1 MKDTPRVDFTDGVIL
16 ASYSC
21 IEEDNF
27 DRRLGLLIRVEEHR
41 TRHQNGM
48 DKRITLIGF
57 IIFLVC
63 SRRHLRTKTN
73 VFVVSLGVADF
84 CVGMNVVPSLFFL
97 ELIEQSHS
105 KGLDKGLKL
114 VRWLFQDASAM
125 NMCIL
130 VLDRYIAV
138 VKPLKY
144 LTFMTST
151 RVIQLISFSWVVTI
165 GIFLVESSLLFTSKG
180 KLVLIWLIIAL
191 FFFLPNV
198 MIGFCFASMFRVVYM
213 QNRTAYVLGRK
224 LCFYRRREKSA
235 LIMMAIVTVLFPIYC
250 GSYIRC
256 VFINIWNDQCSAF
269 NYSVPMLLSNSAVN
283 SLAYAF
289 FKRDIKTRLK
299 HFSVL

>member
-1 MKDTPRVDFTDGVIL
+1 METWFWV
-16 ASYSC
+16 
-21 IEEDNF
+21 
-27 DRRLGLLIRVEEHR
+27 LGWFLSI
-41 TRHQNGM
+41 
-48 DKRITLIGF
+48 ITMTGNGF

-73 VFVVSLGVADF
+73 AFIVSLGVADF

-151 RVIQLISFSWVVTI
+151 RVIQLISFSWIVTV
-165 GIFLVESSLLFTSKG
+165 GIILVESSLLFKSNG

-191 FFFLPNV
+191 FFFLPSV
-198 MIGFCFASMFRVVYM
+198 MIVFCCASMFRVVYM
-213 QNRTAYVLGRK
+213 QNRTANVLGRK

-235 LIMMAIVTVLFPIYC
+235 LIMMAVVTVLFPIYC

-256 VFINIWNDQCSAF
+256 VFMNIWKDHCNAF
-269 NYSVPMLLSNSAVN
+269 NYSVPILILNSAVN
-283 SLAYAF
+283 PLAYAF
-289 FKRDIKTRLK
+289 FKRDIKNEIK
-299 HFSVL
+299 AFFSFMTLRRDKVERFRKAGLVGS

>member
-1 MKDTPRVDFTDGVIL
+1 MTG
-16 ASYSC
+16 
-21 IEEDNF
+21 N
-27 DRRLGLLIRVEEHR
+27 
-41 TRHQNGM
+41 
-48 DKRITLIGF
+48 GF

-73 VFVVSLGVADF
+73 AFIVSLGVADF

-165 GIFLVESSLLFTSKG
+165 GIILVESSLLFTSNG

-191 FFFLPNV
+191 FFFLPSV
-198 MIGFCFASMFRVVYM
+198 MIVYCCASMFRVVYM
-213 QNRTAYVLGRK
+213 QNRTANVLGRK
-224 LCFYRRREKSA
+224 LCFYRCREKSA
-235 LIMMAIVTVLFPIYC
+235 LIMMAVVTVLFPIYC

-256 VFINIWNDQCSAF
+256 VFMNIWKDQCNAF
-269 NYSVPMLLSNSAVN
+269 NYSVPILILNSAVN
-283 SLAYAF
+283 PLAYAF
-289 FKRDIKTRLK
+289 FKRDIKNEIK
-299 HFSVL
+299 AFFSFMTLRRDKVERFRKAGLVGP

>member
-1 MKDTPRVDFTDGVIL
+1 M
-16 ASYSC
+16 
-21 IEEDNF
+21 
-27 DRRLGLLIRVEEHR
+27 LGWFLSI
-41 TRHQNGM
+41 
-48 DKRITLIGF
+48 ITMTGNGF

-73 VFVVSLGVADF
+73 AFIVSLGVADF

-105 KGLDKGLKL
+105 KGLDKSLKL

-151 RVIQLISFSWVVTI
+151 RVIQLISFSWVVTV
-165 GIFLVESSLLFTSKG
+165 GIILVESSLLFTSNG

-191 FFFLPNV
+191 FFFLPSV
-198 MIGFCFASMFRVVYM
+198 MIVLLRVNVSCCTHAKPNGKRLRKKIVFLQASGEICIDNDGSCYSLVPY
-213 QNRTAYVLGRK
+213 LLRK
-224 LCFYRRREKSA
+224 LYSMCFHEYMERS
-235 LIMMAIVTVLFPIYC
+235 M
-250 GSYIRC
+250 
-256 VFINIWNDQCSAF
+256 
-269 NYSVPMLLSNSAVN
+269 
-283 SLAYAF
+283 
-289 FKRDIKTRLK
+289 
-299 HFSVL
+299 

>member
-1 MKDTPRVDFTDGVIL
+1 METWFWV
-16 ASYSC
+16 
-21 IEEDNF
+21 
-27 DRRLGLLIRVEEHR
+27 LGWFLSI
-41 TRHQNGM
+41 
-48 DKRITLIGF
+48 ITMTGNGF

-73 VFVVSLGVADF
+73 AFIVSLGVADF
-84 CVGMNVVPSLFFL
+84 CVGMNVVPLLFFL
-97 ELIEQSHS
+97 ELIGQSHS

-151 RVIQLISFSWVVTI
+151 RVIQLISFSWVVTV
-165 GIFLVESSLLFTSKG
+165 GIILVESSLLFTSKG
-180 KLVLIWLIIAL
+180 KLVLIWLIIVL
-191 FFFLPNV
+191 FFFLPSV
-198 MIGFCFASMFRVVYM
+198 MIVFCCASMFRVVHM
-213 QNRTAYVLGRK
+213 QNRTANVLGRK

-256 VFINIWNDQCSAF
+256 VFINIWNDQCNAF
-269 NYSVPMLLSNSAVN
+269 NYSVPMLILNSAVN
-283 SLAYAF
+283 PLAYAF
-289 FKRDIKTRLK
+289 FKRDIKNEIK
-299 HFSVL
+299 AFFSFMTLRRDKVERFRKAGLVGP

>member
-1 MKDTPRVDFTDGVIL
+1 MTG
-16 ASYSC
+16 
-21 IEEDNF
+21 N
-27 DRRLGLLIRVEEHR
+27 
-41 TRHQNGM
+41 
-48 DKRITLIGF
+48 GF

-73 VFVVSLGVADF
+73 AFIVSLGVADF

-138 VKPLKY
+138 VMPLKY

-151 RVIQLISFSWVVTI
+151 RVILLISFSWVVTV
-165 GIFLVESSLLFTSKG
+165 GIILVESSLLFTSNG

-191 FFFLPNV
+191 FFFLPSV
-198 MIGFCFASMFRVVYM
+198 MIVFCCASMFRVVYM
-213 QNRTAYVLGRK
+213 QNRTANVLGRK

-235 LIMMAIVTVLFPIYC
+235 LIMMAVVTVLFPIYC

-256 VFINIWNDQCSAF
+256 VFMNIRKDQCNAF
-269 NYSVPMLLSNSAVN
+269 NYSVPILILNSAVN
-283 SLAYAF
+283 PLAYAF
-289 FKRDIKTRLK
+289 FKRDIKNEIK
-299 HFSVL
+299 AFFSFMTLRRDKVERFRKAGLVGP

>member
-1 MKDTPRVDFTDGVIL
+1 METWFWV
-16 ASYSC
+16 
-21 IEEDNF
+21 
-27 DRRLGLLIRVEEHR
+27 LGWFLSI
-41 TRHQNGM
+41 
-48 DKRITLIGF
+48 ITMTGNGF

-73 VFVVSLGVADF
+73 AFIVSLGVADF

-114 VRWLFQDASAM
+114 VGWLFQDASAM

-151 RVIQLISFSWVVTI
+151 RVIQLISFSWVVTVCI
-165 GIFLVESSLLFTSKG
+165 ILVESSLLFTSNG

-191 FFFLPNV
+191 FFFLPSV
-198 MIGFCFASMFRVVYM
+198 MIVFCCASMFRVVYM
-213 QNRTAYVLGRK
+213 QNRTANVLGRK

-235 LIMMAIVTVLFPIYC
+235 LIMMAVVTVLFPIYC

-256 VFINIWNDQCSAF
+256 VFMNIWKDHCNAF
-269 NYSVPMLLSNSAVN
+269 NYSVPILILNSAVN
-283 SLAYAF
+283 PLAYAF
-289 FKRDIKTRLK
+289 FKRDIKNEIK
-299 HFSVL
+299 AFFSFMTLRRDKVERFRKAGLVGS

>member
-1 MKDTPRVDFTDGVIL
+1 METWFWV
-16 ASYSC
+16 
-21 IEEDNF
+21 
-27 DRRLGLLIRVEEHR
+27 LGWFLSI
-41 TRHQNGM
+41 
-48 DKRITLIGF
+48 ITMTGNGF

-73 VFVVSLGVADF
+73 AFIVSLGVADF

-151 RVIQLISFSWVVTI
+151 RVIQLISFSWIVTV
-165 GIFLVESSLLFTSKG
+165 GIILVESSLLFTSNG

-191 FFFLPNV
+191 FFFLPSV
-198 MIGFCFASMFRVVYM
+198 MIVFCCASMFRVVYM
-213 QNRTAYVLGRK
+213 QNRTANVLGRK

-235 LIMMAIVTVLFPIYC
+235 LIMMAVVTVLFPIYC

-256 VFINIWNDQCSAF
+256 VFMNIRKDQCNAF
-269 NYSVPMLLSNSAVN
+269 NYSVPILILNSAVN
-283 SLAYAF
+283 PLAYAF
-289 FKRDIKTRLK
+289 FKRDIKNEIK
-299 HFSVL
+299 AFFSFMTLRRDKVERFRKAGLVGP

>member
-1 MKDTPRVDFTDGVIL
+1 MTG
-16 ASYSC
+16 
-21 IEEDNF
+21 N
-27 DRRLGLLIRVEEHR
+27 
-41 TRHQNGM
+41 
-48 DKRITLIGF
+48 GF

-73 VFVVSLGVADF
+73 AFIVSLGVADF

-165 GIFLVESSLLFTSKG
+165 GIILVESSLLFTSKG
-180 KLVLIWLIIAL
+180 KLVLIWLIIAI
-191 FFFLPNV
+191 FFFLPSI
-198 MIGFCFASMFRVVYM
+198 MIVFCCAAMFRVVYM
-213 QNRTAYVLGRK
+213 QNRTANVLGRK
-224 LCFYRRREKSA
+224 LCFYRRREKHA
-235 LIMMAIVTVLFPIYC
+235 LKMMAIVTVLFPIYC

-256 VFINIWNDQCSAF
+256 VFITIWNDQCNAF
-269 NYSVPMLLSNSAVN
+269 NYSVPMLILNSAVN
-283 SLAYAF
+283 PLAYAF
-289 FKRDIKTRLK
+289 FKRDIKNEIKAFFRFTTLRRDK
-299 HFSVL
+299 VERFRKAGPAGP

>member
-1 MKDTPRVDFTDGVIL
+1 METWFWV
-16 ASYSC
+16 
-21 IEEDNF
+21 
-27 DRRLGLLIRVEEHR
+27 LGWFLSI
-41 TRHQNGM
+41 
-48 DKRITLIGF
+48 ITMTGNGF

-73 VFVVSLGVADF
+73 AFIVSLGVADF

-151 RVIQLISFSWVVTI
+151 RVIQLISFSWIVTV
-165 GIFLVESSLLFTSKG
+165 GIILVESSLLFKSNG

-191 FFFLPNV
+191 FFFLPSV
-198 MIGFCFASMFRVVYM
+198 MIVFYCASMFRVVYM
-213 QNRTAYVLGRK
+213 QNRTANVLGRK

-235 LIMMAIVTVLFPIYC
+235 LIMMAVVTVLFPIYC

-256 VFINIWNDQCSAF
+256 VFMNIWKDHCNAF
-269 NYSVPMLLSNSAVN
+269 NYSVPILILNSAVN
-283 SLAYAF
+283 PLAYAF
-289 FKRDIKTRLK
+289 FKRDIKNEIK
-299 HFSVL
+299 AFFSFMTLRRDKVERFRKAGLVGS

>member
-1 MKDTPRVDFTDGVIL
+1 METWFWV
-16 ASYSC
+16 
-21 IEEDNF
+21 
-27 DRRLGLLIRVEEHR
+27 LGWFLSI
-41 TRHQNGM
+41 
-48 DKRITLIGF
+48 ITMTGNGF

-73 VFVVSLGVADF
+73 AFIVSLGVADF

-138 VKPLKY
+138 VMPLKY

-151 RVIQLISFSWVVTI
+151 RVILLISFSWVVTV
-165 GIFLVESSLLFTSKG
+165 GIILVESSLLFTSNG

-191 FFFLPNV
+191 FFFLPSV
-198 MIGFCFASMFRVVYM
+198 MIVFCCASMFRVVYM
-213 QNRTAYVLGRK
+213 QNRTANVLGRK

-235 LIMMAIVTVLFPIYC
+235 LIMMAVVTVLFPIYC

-256 VFINIWNDQCSAF
+256 VFMNIRKDQCNAF
-269 NYSVPMLLSNSAVN
+269 NYSVPILILNSAVN
-283 SLAYAF
+283 PLAYAF
-289 FKRDIKTRLK
+289 FKRDIKNEIK
-299 HFSVL
+299 AFFSFMTLRRDKVERFRKAGLVGP

>member
-1 MKDTPRVDFTDGVIL
+1 MDTWFWV
-16 ASYSC
+16 
-21 IEEDNF
+21 
-27 DRRLGLLIRVEEHR
+27 LGWFLSI
-41 TRHQNGM
+41 
-48 DKRITLIGF
+48 ITMTGNGF

-73 VFVVSLGVADF
+73 AFIVSLGVADF

-97 ELIEQSHS
+97 ELEQSHS
-105 KGLDKGLKL
+105 QGLNKGLKI
-114 VRWLFQDASAM
+114 VRWLFQDASVM

-130 VLDRYIAV
+130 VLDRYMAV

-151 RVIQLISFSWVVTI
+151 RVNQLISFSWVVTI

-180 KLVLIWLIIAL
+180 RLVLIWLIIAL

-213 QNRTAYVLGRK
+213 QNRTANVLGRK
-224 LCFYRRREKSA
+224 LCVYRRREKSA
-235 LIMMAIVTVLFPIYC
+235 LIMMVIVTVLFPIYC

-269 NYSVPMLLSNSAVN
+269 NYSVPMLLLNSAVN
-283 SLAYAF
+283 PLAYAF
-289 FKRDIKTRLK
+289 FKRDIKNEIKAFFRFVTLRRDKVEPSRKAGLVGP
-299 HFSVL
+299 SSAL

>member
-1 MKDTPRVDFTDGVIL
+1 METWFWV
-16 ASYSC
+16 
-21 IEEDNF
+21 
-27 DRRLGLLIRVEEHR
+27 LGWFLSI
-41 TRHQNGM
+41 
-48 DKRITLIGF
+48 ITMTGNGF

-73 VFVVSLGVADF
+73 AFIVSLGVADF

-151 RVIQLISFSWVVTI
+151 RVIQLISFSWVVTV
-165 GIFLVESSLLFTSKG
+165 GIILVESSLLFTSNG

-191 FFFLPNV
+191 FFFLPSV
-198 MIGFCFASMFRVVYM
+198 MIVYCCASMFRVVYT
-213 QNRTAYVLGRK
+213 QNRTANVLGRK

-235 LIMMAIVTVLFPIYC
+235 LIMMAVVTVLFPIYC

-256 VFINIWNDQCSAF
+256 VFMNIWKDHCNAF
-269 NYSVPMLLSNSAVN
+269 NYSVPILILNSAVN
-283 SLAYAF
+283 PLAYAF
-289 FKRDIKTRLK
+289 FKRDIKNEIK
-299 HFSVL
+299 AFFSFMTLRRDKVERFRKAGLVGS

>member
-1 MKDTPRVDFTDGVIL
+1 METWFWV
-16 ASYSC
+16 
-21 IEEDNF
+21 
-27 DRRLGLLIRVEEHR
+27 LGWFLSI
-41 TRHQNGM
+41 
-48 DKRITLIGF
+48 ITMTGNGF

-73 VFVVSLGVADF
+73 AFIVSLGVADF

-105 KGLDKGLKL
+105 KGLDKSLKL

-151 RVIQLISFSWVVTI
+151 RVIQLISFSWVVTV
-165 GIFLVESSLLFTSKG
+165 GIILVESSLLFTSNG

-191 FFFLPNV
+191 FFFLPSV
-198 MIGFCFASMFRVVYM
+198 MIVFCCASMFRVVHM
-213 QNRTAYVLGRK
+213 QNRTANVLGRK

-235 LIMMAIVTVLFPIYC
+235 LIMMAVVTVLFPIYC

-256 VFINIWNDQCSAF
+256 VFMNIWKDQCNAF
-269 NYSVPMLLSNSAVN
+269 NYSVPMLILNSAVN
-283 SLAYAF
+283 PLAYAF
-289 FKRDIKTRLK
+289 FKRDIKNEIK
-299 HFSVL
+299 AFFSFMTLRRDKVERFRKAGLVGP

>member
-1 MKDTPRVDFTDGVIL
+1 METWFWV
-16 ASYSC
+16 
-21 IEEDNF
+21 
-27 DRRLGLLIRVEEHR
+27 LGWFLSI
-41 TRHQNGM
+41 
-48 DKRITLIGF
+48 ITMTGNGF

-73 VFVVSLGVADF
+73 AFIVSLGVADF

-151 RVIQLISFSWVVTI
+151 RVIQLISFSWVVTV
-165 GIFLVESSLLFTSKG
+165 GIILVESSLLFTSNG

-191 FFFLPNV
+191 FFFLPSV
-198 MIGFCFASMFRVVYM
+198 MIVFCCASMFRVVHM
-213 QNRTAYVLGRK
+213 QNRTANVLGRK

-235 LIMMAIVTVLFPIYC
+235 LIMMAVVTVLFPIYC

-256 VFINIWNDQCSAF
+256 VFMNIWKDQCNAF
-269 NYSVPMLLSNSAVN
+269 NYSVPMLILNSAVN
-283 SLAYAF
+283 PLAYAF
-289 FKRDIKTRLK
+289 FKRDIKNEIK
-299 HFSVL
+299 AFFSFMTLRRDKVERFRKAGLVGP

>member
-1 MKDTPRVDFTDGVIL
+1 METWFWV
-16 ASYSC
+16 
-21 IEEDNF
+21 
-27 DRRLGLLIRVEEHR
+27 LGWFLSI
-41 TRHQNGM
+41 
-48 DKRITLIGF
+48 ITMTGNGF

-73 VFVVSLGVADF
+73 AFIVSLGVADF

-138 VKPLKY
+138 VKPLKF

-151 RVIQLISFSWVVTI
+151 RVIQLISFSWVVTV
-165 GIFLVESSLLFTSKG
+165 GIILVESSLLFTSNG

-191 FFFLPNV
+191 FFFLPSV
-198 MIGFCFASMFRVVYM
+198 MIVYCCASMFRVVYM
-213 QNRTAYVLGRK
+213 QNRTANVLGRK
-224 LCFYRRREKSA
+224 LCFYRCREKSA
-235 LIMMAIVTVLFPIYC
+235 LIMMAVVTVLFPIYC

-256 VFINIWNDQCSAF
+256 VFMNIWNDQCNAF
-269 NYSVPMLLSNSAVN
+269 NYSVPMLILNSAVN
-283 SLAYAF
+283 PLAYAF
-289 FKRDIKTRLK
+289 FKRDIKNEIK
-299 HFSVL
+299 AFFSFMTLRRDKVERFRKAGLVGP

>member
-1 MKDTPRVDFTDGVIL
+1 METWFWV
-16 ASYSC
+16 
-21 IEEDNF
+21 
-27 DRRLGLLIRVEEHR
+27 LGWFLSI
-41 TRHQNGM
+41 
-48 DKRITLIGF
+48 ITMTGNGF

-73 VFVVSLGVADF
+73 AFIVSLGVADF

-151 RVIQLISFSWVVTI
+151 RVIQLISFSWIVTV
-165 GIFLVESSLLFTSKG
+165 GIILVESSLLFKSNG

-191 FFFLPNV
+191 FFFLPSV
-198 MIGFCFASMFRVVYM
+198 MIVFCCASMFRVVYM
-213 QNRTAYVLGRK
+213 QNRTANVLGRK

-235 LIMMAIVTVLFPIYC
+235 LIMMAVVTVLFPIYC

-256 VFINIWNDQCSAF
+256 VFMNIWKDHCNAF
-269 NYSVPMLLSNSAVN
+269 NYSVPILILNSAVN
-283 SLAYAF
+283 PLAYAF
-289 FKRDIKTRLK
+289 FKRDIKNEIK
-299 HFSVL
+299 AFFSFMTLRRDKVERFRKAGLVGP

>member
-1 MKDTPRVDFTDGVIL
+1 METWFWV
-16 ASYSC
+16 
-21 IEEDNF
+21 
-27 DRRLGLLIRVEEHR
+27 LGWFLSI
-41 TRHQNGM
+41 
-48 DKRITLIGF
+48 ITMTGNGF

-73 VFVVSLGVADF
+73 AFIVSLGVADF

-114 VRWLFQDASAM
+114 VRWLFQDASVMM

-144 LTFMTST
+144 LTFMIST
-151 RVIQLISFSWVVTI
+151 RVIQLISFSWIVTV
-165 GIFLVESSLLFTSKG
+165 GIILVESSLLFKSNG

-191 FFFLPNV
+191 FFFLPSV
-198 MIGFCFASMFRVVYM
+198 MIVFCCASMFRVVYM
-213 QNRTAYVLGRK
+213 QNRTTNVLGRK

-235 LIMMAIVTVLFPIYC
+235 LIMMAVVTVLFPIYC

-256 VFINIWNDQCSAF
+256 VFMNIWKDQGNAF
-269 NYSVPMLLSNSAVN
+269 NYSVPILILNSAVN
-283 SLAYAF
+283 PLAYAF
-289 FKRDIKTRLK
+289 FKRDIKNEIK
-299 HFSVL
+299 AFFSFMTLRRDKVERFRKAGLVGP

>member
-1 MKDTPRVDFTDGVIL
+1 M
-16 ASYSC
+16 
-21 IEEDNF
+21 
-27 DRRLGLLIRVEEHR
+27 
-41 TRHQNGM
+41 
-48 DKRITLIGF
+48 
-57 IIFLVC
+57 FLVC

-73 VFVVSLGVADF
+73 AFIVSLGVADF

-97 ELIEQSHS
+97 ELEQSHS
-105 KGLDKGLKL
+105 QGLNKGLKI
-114 VRWLFQDASAM
+114 VRWLFQDASVM

-130 VLDRYIAV
+130 VLDRYMAV

-151 RVIQLISFSWVVTI
+151 RVNQLISFSWVVTI

-180 KLVLIWLIIAL
+180 RLVLIWLIIAL

-198 MIGFCFASMFRVVYM
+198 MIGFCFASMFYV

-235 LIMMAIVTVLFPIYC
+235 LIMMAVVTVLFPIYC

-269 NYSVPMLLSNSAVN
+269 NYSVPMLLLNSAVN
-283 SLAYAF
+283 PLAYAF
-289 FKRDIKTRLK
+289 FKRDIKNEIKAFFRFMTLRRDKVERFRKAGL
-299 HFSVL
+299 VGP

>member
-1 MKDTPRVDFTDGVIL
+1 METWFWV
-16 ASYSC
+16 
-21 IEEDNF
+21 
-27 DRRLGLLIRVEEHR
+27 LGWFLSI
-41 TRHQNGM
+41 
-48 DKRITLIGF
+48 ITMTGNGF

-73 VFVVSLGVADF
+73 AFIVSLGVADF

-151 RVIQLISFSWVVTI
+151 RVIQLISFSWIVTV
-165 GIFLVESSLLFTSKG
+165 GIILVESSLLFKSNG

-191 FFFLPNV
+191 FFFLPSV
-198 MIGFCFASMFRVVYM
+198 MIVFCCTSMFRVVYM
-213 QNRTAYVLGRK
+213 QNRTANVLGRK

-235 LIMMAIVTVLFPIYC
+235 LIMMAVVTVLFPIYC

-256 VFINIWNDQCSAF
+256 VFMNIRKDQCNAF
-269 NYSVPMLLSNSAVN
+269 NYSVPILILNSAVN
-283 SLAYAF
+283 PLAYAF
-289 FKRDIKTRLK
+289 FKRDIKNEIK
-299 HFSVL
+299 AFFSFMTLRRDKVERFRKAGLVGP